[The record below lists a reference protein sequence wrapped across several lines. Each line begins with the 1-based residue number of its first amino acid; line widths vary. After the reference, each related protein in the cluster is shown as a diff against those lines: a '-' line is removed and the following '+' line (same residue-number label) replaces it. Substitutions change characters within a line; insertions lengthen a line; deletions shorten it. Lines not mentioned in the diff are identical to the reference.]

1 MNLASKH
8 YVAGIVWCILFGI
21 FYYIIDGQIEP
32 KVGVAAQGAA
42 SIEIPRSMNG
52 HFYVAGAINGQA
64 VTFMVDT
71 GASTVAIG
79 AKMAERLNLP
89 RGRPTTLQTANG
101 LARAE
106 ETQAGELSLGDIV
119 VRDVRV
125 MVMANLGTE
134 ALLGQNVLR
143 HLEVIQTAEKMLLK
157 AKPQ

>member
-8 YVAGIVWCILFGI
+8 YVAGLLWCILFGI
-21 FYYIIDGQIEP
+21 FYVVIDGQIGP
-32 KVGVAAQGAA
+32 KVGVAENGAT
-42 SIEIPRSMNG
+42 SIEIPRSRNG
-52 HFYVAGAINGQA
+52 HFYVAGAINGQPL
-64 VTFMVDT
+64 TFMIDT

-79 AKMAERLNLP
+79 AEMAQRLNLP

-101 LARAE
+101 LAHAE
-106 ETQAGELSLGDIV
+106 ETQAQELRLGSIV

-125 MVMANLGTE
+125 MVMANLGSE

-143 HLEVIQTAEKMLLK
+143 HLEVVQTAEKMLLK